1 MDYISFGTGRYEKT
15 MIAELTLDEYEKA
28 ISFFPGLEF
37 ELLFAAVLEGNS
49 LAQIYV
55 DNRSQPKSVFLW
67 DKANNVFYLSGD
79 ESNTPFN
86 TELSKIIYEQIKPIL
101 LLHRPYFRLRLLT
114 SIWDQKLPS
123 VLCQTHL
130 RRGRYKFLSH
140 QKAVGTNWNERIS
153 LGFTLE
159 RIDETF
165 LYSPRYKNV
174 EFVLRE
180 ILQMW
185 PSIDRFITHGFG
197 FSVVTKD
204 RVACFCTS
212 EYVSKDKCGI
222 GIETLQEYRNK
233 GLATIAASAFV
244 QHCQRKGITPYW
256 ETNVENLASKRV
268 AAKVG
273 FVKELAYPIY
283 LGKFDKTKST
293 R

>member
-1 MDYISFGTGRYEKT
+1 

-28 ISFFPGLEF
+28 KSFFPGLEF
-37 ELLFAAVLEGNS
+37 ELLFSALLEGNS

-86 TELSKIIYEQIKPIL
+86 TKLSKTIYEQMRPVL
-101 LLHRPYFRLRLLT
+101 LLHRPYFRLRLL
-114 SIWDQKLPS
+114 SSKWDQKLPF
-123 VLCQTHL
+123 VLRHAQL
-130 RRGRYKFLSH
+130 RRGCYMFLSH
-140 QKAVGTNWNERIS
+140 QKAVGTDWIERMP

-159 RIDETF
+159 RIDENF

-174 EFVLRE
+174 EFVVRE

-185 PSIDRFITHGFG
+185 PSIDRFITFGFG
-197 FSVVTKD
+197 FSLVTKD

-233 GLATIAASAFV
+233 GLATVAASALV
-244 QHCQRKGITPYW
+244 QHCQHKGITPYW
-256 ETNVENLASKRV
+256 ECNVENLASKRA

-273 FVKELAYPIY
+273 FVKELTYPMH
-283 LGKFDKTKST
+283 LGKFS
-293 R
+293 

>member
-1 MDYISFGTGRYEKT
+1 

-28 ISFFPGLEF
+28 KSFFPGLEF
-37 ELLFAAVLEGNS
+37 ELLFSALLEGNS

-86 TELSKIIYEQIKPIL
+86 TKLSKTIYEQMRPVL
-101 LLHRPYFRLRLLT
+101 LLHRPYFRLRLL
-114 SIWDQKLPS
+114 SRKWDQKLPF
-123 VLCQTHL
+123 VLRHAQL
-130 RRGRYKFLSH
+130 RRGCYMFLSH
-140 QKAVGTNWNERIS
+140 QKAVGTDWIERMP

-159 RIDETF
+159 RIDENF

-174 EFVLRE
+174 EFVVRE

-185 PSIDRFITHGFG
+185 PSIDRFITFGFG
-197 FSVVTKD
+197 FSLVTKD

-233 GLATIAASAFV
+233 GLATVAASALV
-244 QHCQRKGITPYW
+244 QHCQHKGITPYW
-256 ETNVENLASKRV
+256 ECNVENLASKRA

-273 FVKELAYPIY
+273 FVKELTYPMH
-283 LGKFDKTKST
+283 LGKFS
-293 R
+293 